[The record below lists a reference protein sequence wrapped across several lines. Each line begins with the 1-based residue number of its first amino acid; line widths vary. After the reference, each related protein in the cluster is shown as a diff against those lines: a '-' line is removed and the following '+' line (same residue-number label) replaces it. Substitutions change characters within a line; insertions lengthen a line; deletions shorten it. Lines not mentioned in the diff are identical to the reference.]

1 MGQKAEGYRQNRG
14 KTSDG
19 NPNPIDKYVGAR
31 IRQRR
36 LALGWSQEKL
46 AKCLKLSFQ
55 QLQKYENGSNRVG
68 ASRLYD
74 FATVLGVS
82 ANYFFDNISEEL
94 GQMSPRHQFDGADS
108 IPEADMCY
116 LDSVSEGI
124 YFLRKDKNWDEFC
137 RAVRFLYSLCC
148 VTENVPIRH
157 NN

>member
-14 KTSDG
+14 RTSDG

-31 IRQRR
+31 IRLRR

-74 FATVLGVS
+74 FATVLDVS
-82 ANYFFDNISEEL
+82 VNYFFDNISKEL
-94 GQMSPRHQFDGADS
+94 GQMSPRHQIDGAAGV
-108 IPEADMCY
+108 PEADMRY
-116 LDSVSEGI
+116 LDGISEGI
-124 YFLRKDKNWDEFC
+124 YFLRKNKNWDEFC
-137 RAVRFLYSLCC
+137 KAVRFLYGLCC
-148 VTENVPIRH
+148 AAEEACIR